1 MIRLALCSLL
11 IVFASTSLSA
21 ADFLKP
27 DEIKTLLEG
36 KKLLV
41 RVGNGSPF
49 EVQLNIDGSTVT
61 SALGGDTGTWRLSD
75 DGYCAKWTK
84 IRKGE
89 EGCFRVGKNALLGL
103 ISYYVINTA
112 DGSRTDIMRID

>member
-1 MIRLALCSLL
+1 MILPALCSLL
-11 IVFASTSLSA
+11 IVFASASLSA

-49 EVQLNIDGSTVT
+49 EVQLNIDGSTAT